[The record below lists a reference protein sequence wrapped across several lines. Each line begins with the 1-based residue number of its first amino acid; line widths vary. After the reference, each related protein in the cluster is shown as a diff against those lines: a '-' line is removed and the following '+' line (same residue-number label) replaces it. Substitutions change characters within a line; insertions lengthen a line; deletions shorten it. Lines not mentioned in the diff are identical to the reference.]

1 MVNFLT
7 ATGVPLL
14 NQHVCLR
21 VLTKK
26 NHSVPLCAFY
36 VFSRE
41 SAGTCCFCN
50 YSCKGRWW
58 SNHFI
63 RNLTLDSSR
72 EDWMKRFLSH
82 REIIVRI
89 PTLLPASIPSSSS
102 IKKQYLFIPIS
113 SWLFPSQQRPD
124 QKQRVHLGSSK
135 ISVHLSFLIYS
146 CLSTAASFSF
156 VFFTE

>member
-14 NQHVCLR
+14 NQHVW
-21 VLTKK
+21 VHTKK
-26 NHSVPLCAFY
+26 NHSVPLCAFH
-36 VFSRE
+36 VFSF
-41 SAGTCCFCN
+41 SAVTCCFCN

-72 EDWMKRFLSH
+72 EKWMKRFLSH

-89 PTLLPASIPSSSS
+89 RTLLSASISSSS
-102 IKKQYLFIPIS
+102 SWGNRIFWSPCLRDCLPPSREQTGNRERILGHPKCQYIWVS
-113 SWLFPSQQRPD
+113 
-124 QKQRVHLGSSK
+124 
-135 ISVHLSFLIYS
+135 
-146 CLSTAASFSF
+146 LSTAASFSL
-156 VFFTE
+156 FFSE